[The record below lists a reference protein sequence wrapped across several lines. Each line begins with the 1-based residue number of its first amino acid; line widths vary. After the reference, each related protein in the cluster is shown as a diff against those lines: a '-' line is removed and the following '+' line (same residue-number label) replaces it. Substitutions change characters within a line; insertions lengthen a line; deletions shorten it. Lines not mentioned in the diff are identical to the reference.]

1 MIQLQKWL
9 NPIYIQVRTQ
19 VKTPYTKKI
28 KLFEGYVG
36 TWRCLLI
43 KFNLQAGPLK
53 TQDRFL

>member
-19 VKTPYTKKI
+19 VKTPYTKKKN

-36 TWRCLLI
+36 T
-43 KFNLQAGPLK
+43 
-53 TQDRFL
+53 